1 MLLLFIYFAISI
13 GFSFLCS
20 ILEAV
25 LLSITPSYVT
35 QQVQSNTSTG
45 ILLSRYKDDLDK
57 PLSAILTLNTIA
69 HTIGAIMVGVQA
81 SNLFG
86 ETEIPLPGGFHLSYE
101 ALIAGLMTFFILVL
115 SEIIPK
121 TIGANNWR
129 SLAPFTAKTLR
140 VIIWILYPFVW
151 LSKLITGM
159 LKSDKSASVL
169 SRADFAAI
177 ASVGKES
184 GALAAEES
192 EIIKN
197 LLNFERKMV
206 RDIMTPRT
214 VVYMVQKD
222 TTIKSFI
229 ENPKSS
235 TFSRIPIFGND
246 KDDITGI
253 ALRDDILLSYLK
265 ERRENDTIENVARAA
280 KFVSPQMKLHDL
292 FNQLTAE
299 KQHMF
304 IVRDEF
310 GNVVGVVTMEDVF
323 ETLLGKEIVDE
334 SDKVVDLQ
342 ALAKDRLKKEEAAQQ
357 KSNDQ

>member
-1 MLLLFIYFAISI
+1 MVLLFIYFAISI

-25 LLSITPSYVT
+25 LLSITPSYVS

-81 SNLFG
+81 SVIFG
-86 ETEIPLPGGFHLSYE
+86 NDDIVLPFGLHLSYE

-121 TIGANNWR
+121 TLGANNWR
-129 SLAPFTAKTLR
+129 SLAPFTVKTLR
-140 VIIWILYPFVW
+140 IIIWILYPFVW
-151 LSKLITGM
+151 LSKLITSR
-159 LKSDKSASVL
+159 LKSDKAKSVL

-177 ASVGKES
+177 ANVGRES
-184 GALAAEES
+184 GALAEEES

-197 LLNFERKMV
+197 LLNFERKKV

-214 VVYMVQKD
+214 VAYMIPKD
-222 TTIKSFI
+222 QTVKFFI
-229 ENPKSS
+229 DNPKSS
-235 TFSRIPIFGND
+235 TFSRIPVYGAD
-246 KDDITGI
+246 KDDIIGV
-253 ALRDDILLSYLK
+253 ALRDDILLRFLK
-265 ERRENDTIENVARAA
+265 DGDENSAIASLARPA
-280 KFVSPQMKLHDL
+280 KFVSAQLPLHDL
-292 FNQLTAE
+292 FNLLTEE

-310 GNVVGVVTMEDVF
+310 GNVVGLVTMEDVF

-334 SDKVVDLQ
+334 SDKVIDLQ
-342 ALAKDRLKKEEAAQQ
+342 ALAKDRLKKEEE
-357 KSNDQ
+357 SNNLDEK